1 MEVPRQAEGLWPA
14 PAQSPEITCPVGH
27 AGLLR
32 VHSAGLPAGK
42 LLKCAPQA
50 GSLVLGNA
58 HLRQSYMTGQAAQL
72 DPATSV
78 ETRSDLA
85 DSPLLNC
92 AAGLSCLPLK
102 RAAPS
107 DTGIAGAQPEESSLT
122 PASPTFMKA
131 RTRVTAFKASKEAVI
146 EAMHKYPELA
156 EALQNKVW
164 QHRSDQAVAEAISAL
179 HLPLLG
185 RQGT

>member
-1 MEVPRQAEGLWPA
+1 MNFENVEW
-14 PAQSPEITCPVGH
+14 
-27 AGLLR
+27 
-32 VHSAGLPAGK
+32 
-42 LLKCAPQA
+42 
-50 GSLVLGNA
+50 
-58 HLRQSYMTGQAAQL
+58 
-72 DPATSV
+72 TSQ
-78 ETRSDLA
+78 T
-85 DSPLLNC
+85 PLLDC

-102 RAAPS
+102 KAAPS
-107 DTGIAGAQPEESSLT
+107 DTGAAGVQPEECSIT

-146 EAMHKYPELA
+146 EAMHKDPELA